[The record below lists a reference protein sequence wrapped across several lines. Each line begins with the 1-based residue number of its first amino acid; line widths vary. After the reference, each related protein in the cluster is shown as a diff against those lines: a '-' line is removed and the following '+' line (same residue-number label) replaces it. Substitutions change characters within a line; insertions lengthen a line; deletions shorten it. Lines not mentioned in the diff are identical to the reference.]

1 VTPPSFRFFNPNP
14 KKRSDQHRM
23 VTIRT
28 CPEVLQP
35 CSEVDLM
42 PTEAIPL
49 SSRNAQQTAGK
60 RLVEELAKENDPYE
74 ITLMIIEAGRV
85 ANRLENLDALLS
97 GERSAWLH
105 VRVNKDQVLEV
116 KIDNA
121 LQEARAQTTV
131 LRNLIT
137 DIHRHRARI
146 PMQDDPDD
154 DVLVG
159 LT

>member
-1 VTPPSFRFFNPNP
+1 MDELESFRDRVNAVRPDDIERVAKAFLHPD
-14 KKRSDQHRM
+14 RLS
-23 VTIRT
+23 I
-28 CPEVLQP
+28 VL
-35 CSEVDLM
+35 VG
-42 PTEAIPL
+42 
-49 SSRNAQQTAGK
+49 NAAAFASQLRG
-60 RLVEELAKENDPYE
+60 LVELVAQETGLPVRLANEPM
-74 ITLMIIEAGRV
+74 TCV
-85 ANRLENLDALLS
+85 ARGCAALLENLDALLS